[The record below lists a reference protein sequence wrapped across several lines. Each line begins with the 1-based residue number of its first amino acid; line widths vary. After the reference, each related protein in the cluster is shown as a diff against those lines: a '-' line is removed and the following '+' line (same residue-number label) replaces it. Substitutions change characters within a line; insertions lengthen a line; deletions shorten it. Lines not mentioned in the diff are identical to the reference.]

1 MKIKVFH
8 LKDDLSISCVNI
20 LFSGDVKIGPLYN
33 LGRVKTLSGPRAAG
47 GTG

>member
-20 LFSGDVKIGPLYN
+20 LFSGDVKIGPPL
-33 LGRVKTLSGPRAAG
+33 LDWHIRFKTL
-47 GTG
+47 T